1 VGKLFE
7 MSHPQGIIAVMGSG
21 ETTDSMVR
29 VHRYLLSK
37 LPQPVKAV
45 FVDTPAGF
53 QANADD
59 LYEKSKEYF
68 GKHLQQS
75 LEQVSFKSARNI
87 SPFEREKA
95 ILTLKEAGYI
105 FVGPGSPTYALKNWV
120 DTPIPQI
127 ISDRIQ
133 DGACFIAASA
143 AALTTGKF
151 TVPVYEIY
159 KVGEEVHWVEG
170 LNLFGFFGLPLVI
183 IPHWNNAEGGTHDTR
198 FCYLGETRLAQMEAM
213 LPAQTPILGVDEHTA
228 CIFDFQERRVLIRGV
243 GGVTVR
249 RQGKEKSFR
258 DGETLPLEDFRKFAG
273 LAKGKNIPE
282 LSRAEPQERAPE
294 PSLAQIRA
302 FQDSFEKSLR
312 EHKGDAVVD
321 AIISLEK
328 MIWKPCQGFE
338 DDDHRISQGRE
349 ALREMIVK
357 LGVRFDEAPQDI
369 PSVMAP
375 VLDILLD
382 MRGKL
387 REAKMWSLADRMRD
401 RLLQAGI
408 VVEDTPE
415 GPRWRM
421 KAET

>member
-1 VGKLFE
+1 
-7 MSHPQGIIAVMGSG
+7 MNHPRGIIAIMGSG

-29 VHRYLLSK
+29 VHRYLLGK

-75 LEQVSFKSARNI
+75 LEQVSFKSTKNI
-87 SPFEREKA
+87 SAFEREKA
-95 ILTLKEAGYI
+95 ILTLKDAGYI
-105 FVGPGSPTYALKNWV
+105 FVGPGSPTYALKNWAG
-120 DTPIPQI
+120 TPIPQI

-133 DGACFIAASA
+133 NGACFIAASA

-159 KVGEEVHWVEG
+159 KVGEEIHWVEG
-170 LNLFGFFGLPLVI
+170 LNLLGLFGLPLIV

-198 FCYLGETRLAQMEAM
+198 FCYLGETRLVQMEAM
-213 LPAQTPILGVDEHTA
+213 LPVQTPILGVDEHTA
-228 CIFDFQERRVLIRGV
+228 CIFDFQERQVLIRGV

-249 RQGKEKSFR
+249 RQGKETFFR

-273 LAKGKNIPE
+273 LAEGQNIPE
-282 LSRAEPQERAPE
+282 PYRPEAQKRASEPFM
-294 PSLAQIRA
+294 AQIRD

-312 EHKGDAVVD
+312 EHRGDAVVD
-321 AIISLEK
+321 AIISFDK
-328 MIWKPCQGFE
+328 MMWRSCQGLE
-338 DDDHRISQGRE
+338 DDDRISQGRE

-357 LGVRFDEAPQDI
+357 LGLRFDEAPPDI
-369 PSVMAP
+369 PGVIAP
-375 VLDILLD
+375 LLDILLD
-382 MRGKL
+382 IRGKL

-415 GPRWRM
+415 GSRWRM
-421 KAET
+421 KAEKV